1 VDADHYLIPQKI
13 EEKMNN
19 LLKENCSIGRKAS
32 IKEKD
37 VS

>member
-1 VDADHYLIPQKI
+1 VDADHSLFPQKV

-19 LLKENCSIGRKAS
+19 LLKEDCSIGRKTS

>member
-13 EEKMNN
+13 EEKMKNI
-19 LLKENCSIGRKAS
+19 LKENCSIGRKAS